1 MSRLRLIAPPQ
12 LVGNVSLPAS
22 KSVSNRLLLL
32 DALCPVPGMLHGV
45 ALCDDTHA
53 MQQALAATCG
63 TLDVGA
69 AGTAMRF
76 ATALLAVRQGC
87 DVVLTGS
94 ERMCERPIGVLV
106 SALREL
112 GARIDYVG
120 REGFP
125 PLHIV
130 GAQLHPA
137 HLTMPAHVSS
147 QFISAVAM
155 ILPVVGGGSITLEG
169 EVVSRPYIDMT
180 LALMRRYGAQ
190 ATFAGHTIE
199 VAGGAYE
206 PQELTVEADWSA
218 ASYWYALAAL
228 LPGSEITLPGLERDS
243 LQGDSA
249 VQHMMSPLG
258 VTTEWLPAGG
268 VRLSGRPTCNCP
280 AHLDMTATPDL
291 AQTLAVTLCLLGR
304 PFRLTGLRS
313 LRIKETDRLE
323 GLRSQLAKVGYLLT
337 VEGDEALSWD
347 GDRCEPQ
354 PNPVIDTLHDHRMAM
369 AMALCAVKHP
379 GVVIDDAQ
387 VVTKSYPAFWQQ
399 LGQAGFTIVQ
409 LS

>member
-1 MSRLRLIAPPQ
+1 
-12 LVGNVSLPAS
+12 
-22 KSVSNRLLLL
+22 
-32 DALCPVPGMLHGV
+32 
-45 ALCDDTHA
+45 
-53 MQQALAATCG
+53 
-63 TLDVGA
+63 
-69 AGTAMRF
+69 
-76 ATALLAVRQGC
+76 
-87 DVVLTGS
+87 
-94 ERMCERPIGVLV
+94 
-106 SALREL
+106 
-112 GARIDYVG
+112 
-120 REGFP
+120 
-125 PLHIV
+125 
-130 GAQLHPA
+130 
-137 HLTMPAHVSS
+137 
-147 QFISAVAM
+147 
-155 ILPVVGGGSITLEG
+155 

-249 VQHMMSPLG
+249 VRHMMSPLG